1 MGTECSEMG
10 LFLPRSGPPT
20 SGCMAASWR
29 LLPVEH
35 LAWTSKH
42 LLSPS
47 TARGLA
53 ALYLLPRVRS
63 ELQSGPRASCS
74 SFLPLIAVTRP
85 HPSLCIPRLPPWG
98 ARGSWLPGLRTD
110 SG

>member
-1 MGTECSEMG
+1 M
-10 LFLPRSGPPT
+10 F
-20 SGCMAASWR
+20 
-29 LLPVEH
+29 LPVEH

-42 LLSPS
+42 LLFPS

-53 ALYLLPRVRS
+53 ALHLFLRAGS
-63 ELQSGPRASCS
+63 EMQSGPRASCS

-85 HPSLCIPRLPPWG
+85 HPFLCTPRLPPRG
-98 ARGSWLPGLRTD
+98 AWGSWLPGQGTD